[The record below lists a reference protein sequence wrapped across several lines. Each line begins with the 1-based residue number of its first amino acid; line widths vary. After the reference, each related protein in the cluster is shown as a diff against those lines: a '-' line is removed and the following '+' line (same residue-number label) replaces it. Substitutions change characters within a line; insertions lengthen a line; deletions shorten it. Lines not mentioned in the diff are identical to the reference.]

1 MAMANGSTTITDSS
15 SNAVSVIPYGNTAI
29 STAQSKFGGSSIY
42 FDGTGDYALP
52 AAGAGFTFGLDAFT
66 IETWIYLME
75 IMLYS
80 FRQQRPA
87 PLPNRIR
94 LSNGF
99 TRYAHQPPTAEEIL
113 DAGYVAYTEPAY
125 DAATEQLL
133 WVDGAYVIEALPPP
147 IPTPRWVDFSAIV
160 MSLPAINVMLGA
172 VLQAAPGL
180 YGGLVVGLQNAS
192 EGDSRVFL
200 NSWNAAFAMGLL
212 SAELIVTVQE
222 IATEYDL
229 PEAFIEALEPT
240 Q

>member
-1 MAMANGSTTITDSS
+1 
-15 SNAVSVIPYGNTAI
+15 
-29 STAQSKFGGSSIY
+29 
-42 FDGTGDYALP
+42 
-52 AAGAGFTFGLDAFT
+52 
-66 IETWIYLME
+66 
-75 IMLYS
+75 MLYS

-113 DAGYVAYTEPAY
+113 DAGYIAYTEPAY

-147 IPTPRWVDFSAIV
+147 IPTPRWVDFSAAI
-160 MSLPAINVMLGA
+160 MAMPAINVMLGA

-180 YGGLVVGLQNAS
+180 AGGMWVGLDKAS

-200 NSWNAAFAMGLL
+200 NAWTTSYAMGLL
-212 SAELIVTVQE
+212 TPELITTVQE
-222 IATEYDL
+222 LATEYDL
-229 PEAFIEALEPT
+229 PDVFIDSLAP
-240 Q
+240 

>member
-1 MAMANGSTTITDSS
+1 
-15 SNAVSVIPYGNTAI
+15 
-29 STAQSKFGGSSIY
+29 
-42 FDGTGDYALP
+42 
-52 AAGAGFTFGLDAFT
+52 
-66 IETWIYLME
+66 
-75 IMLYS
+75 MLYS

-87 PLPNRIR
+87 PLPERIR

-147 IPTPRWVDFSAIV
+147 IPTPRWVDFSAAI
-160 MSLPAINVMLGA
+160 MAMPAINVMLGA

-200 NSWNAAFAMGLL
+200 NSWHAAIAMTLV
-212 SAELIVTVQE
+212 SEELIATVQ
-222 IATEYDL
+222 AVGTEYDL
-229 PEAFIEALEPT
+229 PEVFIASLAP
-240 Q
+240 

>member
-1 MAMANGSTTITDSS
+1 
-15 SNAVSVIPYGNTAI
+15 
-29 STAQSKFGGSSIY
+29 
-42 FDGTGDYALP
+42 
-52 AAGAGFTFGLDAFT
+52 
-66 IETWIYLME
+66 
-75 IMLYS
+75 MLYS
-80 FRQQRPA
+80 FHQQRPA

-147 IPTPRWVDFSAIV
+147 IPTPRWVDFSAAI
-160 MSLPAINVMLGA
+160 MAMPAVNVMLGA

-200 NSWNAAFAMGLL
+200 NSWHAAIAMTLV
-212 SAELIVTVQE
+212 SEELITTVQGV
-222 IATEYDL
+222 ATEYDL
-229 PEAFIEALEPT
+229 PQEFIDAL
-240 Q
+240 

>member
-1 MAMANGSTTITDSS
+1 
-15 SNAVSVIPYGNTAI
+15 
-29 STAQSKFGGSSIY
+29 
-42 FDGTGDYALP
+42 
-52 AAGAGFTFGLDAFT
+52 
-66 IETWIYLME
+66 
-75 IMLYS
+75 MLYS
-80 FRQQRPA
+80 IHNQRPA
-87 PLPNRIR
+87 PLPSLIR
-94 LSNGF
+94 LSDGRPRTDPASF
-99 TRYAHQPPTAEEIL
+99 TAEEIA
-113 DAGYVAYTEPAY
+113 DAGYVGPYTEPAY

-212 SAELIVTVQE
+212 SAELITTVQE
-222 IATEYDL
+222 IAGEYDL
-229 PEAFIEALEPT
+229 PESFIDALAPAE
-240 Q
+240 

>member
-1 MAMANGSTTITDSS
+1 
-15 SNAVSVIPYGNTAI
+15 
-29 STAQSKFGGSSIY
+29 
-42 FDGTGDYALP
+42 
-52 AAGAGFTFGLDAFT
+52 
-66 IETWIYLME
+66 
-75 IMLYS
+75 MLYS

-113 DAGYVAYTEPAY
+113 DAGYIAYTEPAY

-180 YGGLVVGLQNAS
+180 YGGWWLACRMPAKATAGCSSTPGMPHLRWGCSV
-192 EGDSRVFL
+192 L
-200 NSWNAAFAMGLL
+200 NSSLQCNN
-212 SAELIVTVQE
+212 
-222 IATEYDL
+222 
-229 PEAFIEALEPT
+229 
-240 Q
+240 

>member
-1 MAMANGSTTITDSS
+1 
-15 SNAVSVIPYGNTAI
+15 
-29 STAQSKFGGSSIY
+29 
-42 FDGTGDYALP
+42 
-52 AAGAGFTFGLDAFT
+52 
-66 IETWIYLME
+66 
-75 IMLYS
+75 MLYS
-80 FRQQRPA
+80 IHNQRPA
-87 PLPNRIR
+87 PLPFRIR

-99 TRYAHQPPTAEEIL
+99 TRTEPASFTAEEIA
-113 DAGYVAYTEPAY
+113 DAGYAGPYTEPAY

-212 SAELIVTVQE
+212 SAELITTVQE
-222 IATEYDL
+222 IAGEYDL
-229 PEAFIEALEPT
+229 PESFIDALAPAE
-240 Q
+240 